1 MTERSEASRDPADD
15 LSGSSGS
22 SGPSGPSG
30 MPGTGRGEG
39 CPGCSGPHSPT
50 CPARP
55 DGSAA
60 ALGDYRAAFHAARL
74 PLAVLNRD
82 GLVLA
87 ANPAFGDL
95 VGTEPD
101 ELVAATAADLTD
113 LGADP
118 RIWSAYREVLC
129 GRSDRL
135 RCTRRL
141 QLPDGH
147 SMWAEVTVEPLAP
160 GAGLA
165 PGGAL
170 NAGGTPNDARGTLNG
185 SGTRTAG
192 GELPAAT
199 DLSVPA
205 DLPVPAD
212 MSVPTDLPGSSDLPM
227 DGDLPAMDGVPPAGG
242 GVRAG
247 AGQRA
252 EEDHVLLSVA
262 DISDRHD
269 LLARLRH
276 LQMHDPVTRLP
287 NRALFFERL
296 AGALESAAFEQ
307 GGTGR
312 IGLCYLD
319 LDGFKAVNDTLGHR
333 VGDRLLSAVAQRL
346 RHCVEELSEDRLPAP
361 PDGPTASTA
370 STTSDASAMSDASTA
385 MPDAS
390 TASDASTA
398 FAAPVQMTDDDTGH
412 LDGSGHLVARLGGD
426 EFALLV
432 EDSTGTEQLAA
443 LAQRV
448 LDALQR
454 PFDLAGQ
461 RLSVSASIGVVERAA
476 TGTTATGLMQAADTT
491 LYWAK
496 EDGKARWTLFDP
508 ERNAHR
514 MTRQALSSTL
524 RPAVE
529 RGEFTLEY
537 QPLVGLGD
545 GRAQGVEALVRWRHP
560 QFGTLSPNRF
570 IGLAEENGAIVE
582 LGRWVLERACRQAR
596 AWQLERPGA
605 QPLFVSV
612 NVAVRQV
619 WDSDL
624 VADVAHILAETGLPP
639 RLLQLELTES
649 AVMGSAGRPLQ
660 ALQALSDMGV
670 RIAIDDFGTGYSN
683 LAYLSRLPVSVLKL
697 DGSFVRGFR
706 AQEHPNPAD
715 ETIVE
720 ALVALAHRLGLTVTA
735 ECVESAEQAE
745 RLRRIGCDT
754 GQGWLYSRPVAPD
767 RVSALISAG
776 RRTGS

>member
-1 MTERSEASRDPADD
+1 MRERAVSGHPDSPGRTPGATLPSVTERN
-15 LSGSSGS
+15 
-22 SGPSGPSG
+22 
-30 MPGTGRGEG
+30 GT
-39 CPGCSGPHSPT
+39 T
-50 CPARP
+50 K
-55 DGSAA
+55 GSAEARHAPAGRCDDTA
-60 ALGDYRAAFHAARL
+60 ASLGDYRATFYASRL
-74 PLAVLNRD
+74 AMAVLNRD

-87 ANPAFGDL
+87 ANPAFGEL
-95 VGTEPD
+95 VGADPA

-118 RIWSAYREVLC
+118 RVWTAYREVLC

-141 QLPDGH
+141 KHPEGH
-147 SMWAEVTVEPLAP
+147 SIWVEVTVEPL
-160 GAGLA
+160 
-165 PGGAL
+165 
-170 NAGGTPNDARGTLNG
+170 TPEPL
-185 SGTRTAG
+185 SG
-192 GELPAAT
+192 
-199 DLSVPA
+199 
-205 DLPVPAD
+205 
-212 MSVPTDLPGSSDLPM
+212 
-227 DGDLPAMDGVPPAGG
+227 
-242 GVRAG
+242 
-247 AGQRA
+247 
-252 EEDHVLLSVA
+252 EERMLLSVA

-296 AGALESAAFEQ
+296 STALETASFEPS
-307 GGTGR
+307 GTGR

-346 RHCVEELSEDRLPAP
+346 TRCAESAADR
-361 PDGPTASTA
+361 GP
-370 STTSDASAMSDASTA
+370 
-385 MPDAS
+385 
-390 TASDASTA
+390 
-398 FAAPVQMTDDDTGH
+398 GH
-412 LDGSGHLVARLGGD
+412 AGHLVARLGGD

-432 EDSTGTEQLAA
+432 EDSTGTDQLAE
-443 LAQRV
+443 LAQSV

-524 RPAVE
+524 RPAVD

-570 IGLAEENGAIVE
+570 IALAEENGAIVE
-582 LGRWVLERACRQAR
+582 LGRWVLERACYQAR
-596 AWQLERPGA
+596 AWQLGHPG

-624 VADVAHILAETGLPP
+624 VADVAGILAETGLPP

-706 AQEHPNPAD
+706 SQEHPNPAD
-715 ETIVE
+715 EMIVE

-754 GQGWLYSRPVAPD
+754 GQGWLYSRPVAPE
-767 RVSALISAG
+767 RVEALLDAG
-776 RRTGS
+776 RHTGA

>member
-1 MTERSEASRDPADD
+1 MRERAVSGHPDRTGRTHGATLPSVTERNGTTKEPGVRADRPAAAREATVARDVPEPAH
-15 LSGSSGS
+15 
-22 SGPSGPSG
+22 
-30 MPGTGRGEG
+30 E
-39 CPGCSGPHSPT
+39 
-50 CPARP
+50 CPAA
-55 DGSAA
+55 SF
-60 ALGDYRAAFHAARL
+60 GDYRTAFHAARL
-74 PLAVLNRD
+74 PMAVLDRE
-82 GLVLA
+82 GRILA
-87 ANPAFGDL
+87 ANPAFGEL
-95 VGTEPD
+95 LGTDPGR
-101 ELVAATAADLTD
+101 LVAATAADLAD
-113 LGADP
+113 LGSDP
-118 RIWSAYREVLC
+118 RVQAAYREVLS
-129 GRSDRL
+129 GHSDRL

-141 QLPDGH
+141 KHPSGH
-147 SMWAEVTVEPLAP
+147 TLWVEITVEPLS
-160 GAGLA
+160 
-165 PGGAL
+165 
-170 NAGGTPNDARGTLNG
+170 G
-185 SGTRTAG
+185 SERI
-192 GELPAAT
+192 
-199 DLSVPA
+199 
-205 DLPVPAD
+205 
-212 MSVPTDLPGSSDLPM
+212 
-227 DGDLPAMDGVPPAGG
+227 
-242 GVRAG
+242 
-247 AGQRA
+247 
-252 EEDHVLLSVA
+252 LLSVA
-262 DISDRHD
+262 DSSDRHD

-296 AGALESAAFEQ
+296 SSALESASVATT
-307 GGTGR
+307 GTGR

-346 RHCVEELSEDRLPAP
+346 TLCAEHAADR
-361 PDGPTASTA
+361 G
-370 STTSDASAMSDASTA
+370 
-385 MPDAS
+385 
-390 TASDASTA
+390 
-398 FAAPVQMTDDDTGH
+398 TGN
-412 LDGSGHLVARLGGD
+412 GRAHLVARLGGD

-432 EDSTGTEQLAA
+432 EDSTGTDQLSE
-443 LAQRV
+443 LAQCA

-476 TGTTATGLMQAADTT
+476 AGTTATGLMQAADTT

-524 RPAVE
+524 RPAVD

-537 QPLVGLGD
+537 QPLVGLDD
-545 GRAQGVEALVRWRHP
+545 GRAEGVEALVRWRHP
-560 QFGTLSPNRF
+560 QFGMLSPNRF
-570 IGLAEENGAIVE
+570 IALAEENGAIVE
-582 LGRWVLERACRQAR
+582 LGRWVLEQACRQAR
-596 AWQLERPGA
+596 AWQLERPGDR
-605 QPLFVSV
+605 PLFVSV

-624 VADVAHILAETGLPP
+624 VADVAGILAATGLPP
-639 RLLQLELTES
+639 ELLQLELTES

-706 AQEHPNPAD
+706 SQEHPNPAD

-735 ECVESAEQAE
+735 ECVESAEQAA

-754 GQGWLYSRPVAPD
+754 GQGWLYSRPVPPERID
-767 RVSALISAG
+767 ALLDAG
-776 RRTGS
+776 GRTGG